1 MTSSSSSLSG
11 KKLSPL
17 AWVSTVYFAM
27 GLPMVM
33 ISDVSLLVFKD
44 LGVSDAQI
52 TFWASLLILPWS
64 LKPLF
69 SPVME
74 IFGTK
79 KQYVVLSE
87 IFSTL
92 MLGLIAVGLGGDNF
106 LPVVVGLM
114 ALLAFSG
121 SIHDIAGDGTYM
133 HALTTKEQSMYIGW
147 QGAFYN
153 IAKLLAKG
161 GLVFLVGFLT
171 KSIGLLRSWQVVFVI
186 AAVLIGGI
194 AVYHFF
200 VLPGRM
206 RPGKEKGPDAEGNR
220 HDLSTALR
228 DFMEVFVSFFTKK
241 YIWLYLLFIFLYRF
255 TEGLAIK
262 VAPLFM
268 KADTSV
274 GGLALSNE
282 HFGLIYGTLGTLAFV
297 FGSILSGYFI
307 SSKGLKKVLFPLI
320 LIFNLPF
327 VVFFLLA
334 QFHPDSLFWIG
345 LGITL
350 EQFGYGFGFVGL
362 SLFMMQQVAKGPH
375 QMAHYSIATSLMNL
389 SFMLPGLVSGALSDV
404 LGYRTFFLI
413 AVLMAIPGILCALK
427 VPFSYDDEGNPIGE
441 L

>member
-1 MTSSSSSLSG
+1 MKDS
-11 KKLSPL
+11 KRISPI

-44 LGVSDAQI
+44 LGISDSQI

-69 SPVME
+69 SPLME

-79 KQYVVLSE
+79 KQYVVFTEILSAV
-87 IFSTL
+87 
-92 MLGLIAVGLGGDNF
+92 MLGLVAAGLGGDRF
-106 LPVVVGLM
+106 FPVVVGLM
-114 ALLAFSG
+114 ALMAFSG

-133 HALTTKEQSMYIGW
+133 DRLTSREQSRYIGW

-161 GLVFLVGFLT
+161 GLVFLVGYLT
-171 KSIGLLRSWQVVFVI
+171 RSIGIVRAWQTVFVI
-186 AAVLIGGI
+186 AGALIGAI
-194 AVYHFF
+194 ALYHFF
-200 VLPGRM
+200 VLPGSLRSAREGVPAGEKKSFSGAM
-206 RPGKEKGPDAEGNR
+206 KEFGNI
-220 HDLSTALR
+220 
-228 DFMEVFVSFFTKK
+228 FVSFFQKK
-241 YIWLYLLFIFLYRF
+241 HIWFYLLFIFLYRF

-268 KADTSV
+268 KADEAA

-282 HFGLIYGTLGTLAFV
+282 HFGLIYGTLGTAAFV
-297 FGSILSGYFI
+297 IGSILSGYFI
-307 SSKGLKKVLFPLI
+307 SHKGLRKVLLPLI

-327 VVFFLLA
+327 VVFLLLA
-334 QFHPDSLFWIG
+334 AFRPESLLWIG
-345 LGITL
+345 LGITF

-362 SLFMMQQVAKGPH
+362 SLFMMQQVAKGTH
-375 QMAHYSIATSLMNL
+375 QMAHYAIANSLMNL
-389 SFMLPGLVSGALSDV
+389 SFMLPGLVSGTLSDA

-413 AVLMAIPGILCALK
+413 AVLVAVPGIICAVK
-427 VPFSYDDEGNPIGE
+427 VPFTYDDEGKLIS
-441 L
+441 LK

>member
-1 MTSSSSSLSG
+1 MNNAPAASG
-11 KKLSPL
+11 KKITPI

-44 LGVSDAQI
+44 LGISDSQI

-69 SPVME
+69 SPLME

-79 KQYVVLSE
+79 KQYVVFAELISAV
-87 IFSTL
+87 
-92 MLGLIAVGLGGDNF
+92 MLGLIAAGIGGNHF
-106 LPVVVGLM
+106 FAIVVALM
-114 ALLAFSG
+114 ALMAFSG
-121 SIHDIAGDGTYM
+121 SVHDIAGDGTYM
-133 HALTTKEQSMYIGW
+133 DALSTKEQSQYIGW

-161 GLVFLVGFLT
+161 GLVFLVGYLT
-171 KSIGLLRSWQVVFVI
+171 QSIGIVRAWQIVFVI
-186 AAVLIGGI
+186 ASVLIGLI
-194 AVYHFF
+194 AFYHYF
-200 VLPGRM
+200 VLPGKM
-206 RPGKEKGPDAEGNR
+206 RNNTEESERKAFGSAMNEF
-220 HDLSTALR
+220 LQI
-228 DFMEVFVSFFTKK
+228 FVSFFQKK
-241 YIWLYLLFIFLYRF
+241 HIWLYLLFIFLYRF

-268 KADTSV
+268 KAEVSS

-282 HFGLIYGTLGTLAFV
+282 HFGLVYGTLGTLAFV

-307 SSKGLKKVLFPLI
+307 SKKGLRKVLFPLI
-320 LIFNLPF
+320 LIFNIPF
-327 VVFFLLA
+327 VVFLLLA
-334 QFHPDSLFWIG
+334 EFQPESLLWTG
-345 LGITL
+345 VGITF

-375 QMAHYSIATSLMNL
+375 QMAHYAIATSLMNL
-389 SFMLPGLVSGALSDV
+389 SFMLPGLVSGTLSDAV
-404 LGYRTFFLI
+404 GYKTFFLI

-427 VPFSYDDEGNPIGE
+427 VPFSYDDEGNPIAK
-441 L
+441 